1 MTTGTLHIIYLGN
14 SPATTARL
22 KHLPGR
28 EVRCTANYRE
38 AAEQCA
44 QIPSDEHVVLLLEKS
59 NLNENIIAV
68 KYIHNVKKDVYVIL
82 LTQQLSDK
90 ERTQYVH
97 YGIQDTLN
105 DSASIADINNKLQF
119 ISEWANVLFSSKSS
133 NEGQIK
139 GFKLP
144 RWKRTFDIVFSLC
157 AIIALSPIFLLTA
170 LAIKLESKGPIWY
183 TSKRVGANYRI
194 FNFLKFRSMYVGSDK
209 RLNEL
214 SAKNQYATEET
225 TDEKKEGEGE
235 TAPQAETKEPTAAN
249 AGGMVISPADELL
262 LSGNSDV
269 LISDDFVFSEKEL
282 NEKHEQEQQNAF
294 VKIANDPRITKVGR
308 IIRKYSIDEL
318 PQLFNIL
325 KGDMSVVGNRP
336 LPLYEAEKLTA
347 DDCIDRFFAPAGL
360 TGLWQVEKRGDS
372 GKLSAEERKQL
383 DIKYGHTFSFMT
395 DLKIILKTVTA
406 FVQKENV

>member
-1 MTTGTLHIIYLGN
+1 MTTGTIHIIYLGS
-14 SPATTARL
+14 SPAATARL
-22 KHLPGR
+22 KHLPGW
-28 EVRCTANYRE
+28 EVQCTTNYRE
-38 AAEQCA
+38 AAERCA
-44 QIPSDEHVVLLLEKS
+44 QTPSDEHVVLLLEKS

-119 ISEWANVLFSSKSS
+119 INEWADVLFSSKSS

-139 GFKLP
+139 SFKLP
-144 RWKRTFDIVFSLC
+144 RWKRMFDIVFSLC
-157 AIIALSPIFLLTA
+157 AIVALSPVFIFTA
-170 LAIKLESKGPIWY
+170 LAIKVESKGPIWY

-214 SAKNQYATEET
+214 SAQNQYTANDAT
-225 TDEKKEGEGE
+225 DKKEEGE
-235 TAPQAETKEPTAAN
+235 VATATQEEAKGKGPATAGN
-249 AGGMVISPADELL
+249 LVISPADELL

-383 DIKYGHTFSFMT
+383 DIKYGHTFSFTT
-395 DLKIILKTVTA
+395 DLKIIIKTVTA